1 MIKISFKFA
10 GKEWTVDANNSGWVA
25 PGAPAELVELL
36 KAAPRSG
43 YTSKGCPI
51 VKDDDGHNIYL
62 GAAELHQG
70 KNEVVGS
77 SGSSGPRVSLAMPES
92 VLLDLLKFSDQL
104 SEVSLAFL
112 TAEKEKLEAQKA
124 AEKAAEKAKKEA
136 SLKTCLKKLNPDLD
150 LGNLSEEQL
159 KALETLGF
167 KF

>member
-1 MIKISFKFA
+1 MRTVSFKFA

-51 VKDDDGHNIYL
+51 VKSDDGTNIYL

-70 KNEVVGS
+70 KNEAVGS
-77 SGSSGPRVSLAMPES
+77 FGSSGPKVSLTMPES
-92 VLLDLLKFSDQL
+92 VLLDLLKYSSKLEPETQK
-104 SEVSLAFL
+104 FL
-112 TAEKEKLEAQKA
+112 EAEKEKLDKQK
-124 AEKAAEKAKKEA
+124 ELEKAKKEQ
-136 SLKTCLKKLNPDLD
+136 SLKTLNPNLD
-150 LGNLSEEQL
+150 LGNLSQDQL

>member
-1 MIKISFKFA
+1 MKKVSFKFQ
-10 GKEWTVDANNSGWVA
+10 GREWKDIECNNSGWIA
-25 PGAPAELVELL
+25 PGAPSELVELL
-36 KAAPRSG
+36 KVAPRSG

-70 KNEVVGS
+70 KNETVGS
-77 SGSSGPRVSLAMPES
+77 SGSSGPSLAMPEA
-92 VLLDLLKFSDQL
+92 VLLDFLRFSDQL

-112 TAEKEKLEAQKA
+112 TAEKEKLDKQKEL
-124 AEKAAEKAKKEA
+124 EKQKKEQT
-136 SLKTCLKKLNPDLD
+136 LKSLNPALN
-150 LGNLSEEQL
+150 LGNLTQDQL

>member
-1 MIKISFKFA
+1 MKTVSFKFA
-10 GKEWTVDANNSGWVA
+10 GKEWKDIATNNSGWIA

-36 KAAPRSG
+36 KNATRAG

-77 SGSSGPRVSLAMPES
+77 SGSSGPKVSLAMPEA

-112 TAEKEKLEAQKA
+112 KSEKEKLDKQK
-124 AEKAAEKAKKEA
+124 ELEKAKKEQ
-136 SLKTCLKKLNPDLD
+136 SLKTLNPNLD

>member
-1 MIKISFKFA
+1 MKKINFKFA
-10 GKEWTVDANNSGWVA
+10 GKEWKDVETNNSGWIA
-25 PGAPAELVELL
+25 PGAPEELVELL

-51 VKDDDGHNIYL
+51 VKDDDGHNLYL

-70 KNEVVGS
+70 KNEVTGS
-77 SGSSGPRVSLAMPES
+77 SRSSGPSLAMPEA

-112 TAEKEKLEAQKA
+112 KSEKDKLEAK
-124 AEKAAEKAKKEA
+124 KAAEKAKKEQ
-136 SLKTCLKKLNPDLD
+136 SLKTLNPNLD
-150 LGNLSEEQL
+150 LNALSEDQL
-159 KALETLGF
+159 KALEVLGF

>member
-1 MIKISFKFA
+1 MKKISFKFA

-36 KAAPRSG
+36 KSAPRSG

-51 VKDDDGHNIYL
+51 VKSDDGTNIYL

-77 SGSSGPRVSLAMPES
+77 SGSSGPKVSLAMPES

-112 TAEKEKLEAQKA
+112 KSEKEKLDKQK
-124 AEKAAEKAKKEA
+124 ELEKAKKEQ
-136 SLKTCLKKLNPDLD
+136 SLKNLNPDLD
-150 LGNLSEEQL
+150 LGNLSKEQL

>member
-1 MIKISFKFA
+1 MKTVSFKFA
-10 GKEWTVDANNSGWVA
+10 GKEWKDIATNNSGWIA
-25 PGAPAELVELL
+25 PGAPSELVELL
-36 KAAPRSG
+36 KNAPRSG

-51 VKDDDGHNIYL
+51 VKSDEGTNIYL

-77 SGSSGPRVSLAMPES
+77 SGSSGPKVSLAMPEA

-112 TAEKEKLEAQKA
+112 KSEKEKLDKQK
-124 AEKAAEKAKKEA
+124 ELEKAKKEQ
-136 SLKTCLKKLNPDLD
+136 SLKTLNPNLD

>member
-70 KNEVVGS
+70 KNEVVGLS
-77 SGSSGPRVSLAMPES
+77 RSSGPRVSLAMPES

-112 TAEKEKLEAQKA
+112 TAEKEKLEKLEAQKA

-136 SLKTCLKKLNPDLD
+136 SLKTLNPDLD

>member
-1 MIKISFKFA
+1 MKKISFKFA

-25 PGAPAELVELL
+25 PGAPTELVELL
-36 KAAPRSG
+36 KNAPRSG

-51 VKDDDGHNIYL
+51 VKSDDGTNIYL

-77 SGSSGPRVSLAMPES
+77 SGSSSGPSLAMPEA
-92 VLLDLLKFSDQL
+92 VLLDFLKLSDQL

-112 TAEKEKLEAQKA
+112 KSEKEKLDKQK
-124 AEKAAEKAKKEA
+124 ELEKAKKEQ
-136 SLKTCLKKLNPDLD
+136 SLKNLNPNLD

>member
-1 MIKISFKFA
+1 MKKISFKFA

-51 VKDDDGHNIYL
+51 VKSDDGTNIYL

-92 VLLDLLKFSDQL
+92 VLLDLLKIKDQL
-104 SEVSLAFL
+104 EPETQKFL
-112 TAEKEKLEAQKA
+112 DAEKEKLEAQKA
-124 AEKAAEKAKKEA
+124 AEKAKKEA
-136 SLKTCLKKLNPDLD
+136 SLKTLNPNLD